1 MSKYVF
7 VIYKGHHRMVISNIH
22 NSDDFSVAKSLISGK
37 ILIVI
42 NGKGPSEFILMAQL
56 QNYT

>member
-1 MSKYVF
+1 
-7 VIYKGHHRMVISNIH
+7 MVISNIH